1 MKDSGKLRLSCSAL
15 GFMSFNLFCK
25 HRWAI
30 AIVVLQLL
38 AALAPAM
45 GSCRRESALLLL
57 QVKKKVSSASNH
69 REQLLSNGVPMVDTE
84 LIVLLSVGGMF
95 VFGLILLFVFWS
107 AKDSQGKCEAEN
119 AWPAARLGSP
129 YGDHNPWPKGARG
142 QTPVNMEQAPLPT
155 MPLSPHIEQP
165 HGPPT
170 LAQLTATETQ
180 LGSVLGPVLLNG
192 RSQAK
197 QVCGATDPMQTQ
209 FSQMLSTGNRHACR
223 PC

>member
-1 MKDSGKLRLSCSAL
+1 
-15 GFMSFNLFCK
+15 MSFNMFCK

-30 AIVVLQLL
+30 AIVAFQLL
-38 AALAPAM
+38 SALEPAM

-57 QVKKKVSSASNH
+57 QVKKKVSSASNL
-69 REQLLSNGVPMVDTE
+69 REQLHSYGVPMVDTE

-95 VFGLILLFVFWS
+95 VFGLILLFAFWS
-107 AKDSQGKCEAEN
+107 AKDSQGKCEAES
-119 AWPAARLGSP
+119 AWPAARLRSP
-129 YGDHNPWPKGARG
+129 YGDHNPWPKDARG
-142 QTPVNMEQAPLPT
+142 QTPVNMEQAPPPT
-155 MPLSPHIEQP
+155 MPLSPHFEQP

-170 LAQLTATETQ
+170 LAQVTATETQ

-197 QVCGATDPMQTQ
+197 QACGATDPMQTQ
-209 FSQMLSTGNRHACR
+209 FSQTLSTGNRQFGHACR